1 MNISGS
7 MQISEKPNSSSE
19 KSEFE
24 PWIGGWPE
32 FVDPGSVWCAVE
44 DDHARK
50 DQLSKADQCKLDWE
64 AAEEWQKAYCERL
77 KRSSS

>member
-44 DDHARK
+44 DDHAVS
-50 DQLSKADQCKLDWE
+50 DILIIHFNFD
-64 AAEEWQKAYCERL
+64 
-77 KRSSS
+77 